1 MKKKTLFSV
10 LLVCL
15 LTMMSA
21 VQVFADEP
29 YLFDTT
35 GDGNL
40 NAAVWDKDGDG
51 NYETVELNYG
61 NMLGEGEDPDPDP
74 DPPVPPVPDPP
85 VPPVPDPI
93 PVPIPEPIKLPVPN
107 ATVNLINM
115 TLNDVS
121 GNLVSFS
128 VNGGHWSYPQI
139 GGGSLDGYGI
149 KANDY
154 IKVKYIA
161 TPNSEEIDSD
171 EQTIS
176 IEQARAPIGIFTT
189 DAPNAGANG
198 SINGLDTTMEYCVS
212 GTGNFISISSSS
224 VSVQPG
230 NYDVRV
236 KMSAAKFASSN
247 VTVTVGQGQKQKQ
260 PTPNANFNAMNMT
273 LGSVGNGV
281 MYSFDGSNWTRNGSN
296 SNVTVSDSQ
305 AASALSHMIQLK
317 TPGDGNT
324 VDSDIQAIKI
334 TKANTPNGI
343 SSQGASGGNNGA
355 ILNIPSNCQ
364 YRPCGGNWQNV
375 NGNSVTGLAA
385 GNYDVRV
392 GGMYTC
398 LPSDSVTINIS
409 STGVV
414 TPPGK
419 TGTPSADFDAKTGL
433 LTDLLGTRFSVD
445 GGKTWSAICTANS
458 IVLSASQL
466 STKNGIEVYRPGD
479 GLTIKDSGVQIIKL
493 AKATKPTKI
502 TTTPAKGKAT
512 GSINGLN
519 GTLEISPDGG
529 KTWAAVPAGMR
540 VHPATAGTYLVRTEG
555 YHTTLPSDPVK
566 VTVKKTK

>member
-15 LTMMSA
+15 LTIMST

-29 YLFDTT
+29 YFFDTT
-35 GDGNL
+35 GDGEL
-40 NAAVWDKDGDG
+40 NAAVWDHDGDG
-51 NYETVELNYG
+51 YFETVDLNYG
-61 NMLGEGEDPDPDP
+61 DTFGEGEDPDPDP
-74 DPPVPPVPDPP
+74 DPPVPPVP
-85 VPPVPDPI
+85 VPDPI
-93 PVPIPEPIKLPVPN
+93 PDPIPIPEPIQLPTPN
-107 ATVNLINM
+107 ATINLINL
-115 TLNDVS
+115 TLNDLS
-121 GNLVSFS
+121 GYYVSFS
-128 VNGGHWSYPQI
+128 INSMSWSSPSAA
-139 GGGSLDGYGI
+139 GSFSIAGYGI
-149 KANDY
+149 QPGDY
-154 IKVKYIA
+154 IKVKYVA
-161 TPNSEEIDSD
+161 PEGSGYIDSQ
-171 EQTIS
+171 EQTIN
-176 IEQARAPIGIFTT
+176 IEQARAPIGIYAT
-189 DAPNAGANG
+189 DAPSQGANG
-198 SINGLDTTMEYCVS
+198 SINGLDTTMEYAS
-212 GTGNFISISSSS
+212 AGGGSFIPISSSS
-224 VSVQPG
+224 VAVQPG
-230 NYDVRV
+230 SYNVRV
-236 KMSAAKFASSN
+236 KLSASKFASDV

-324 VDSDIQAIKI
+324 IDSDIQAIKI

-355 ILNIPSNCQ
+355 ILNIPSNSQ

-409 STGVV
+409 NTGVV

-419 TGTPSADFDAKTGL
+419 TGTPSADFDAKTGV
-433 LTDLLGTRFSVD
+433 LTDLLGTRFSID
-445 GGKTWSAICTANS
+445 GGKTWSGICTANS

-493 AKATKPTKI
+493 AKATKPAKI

-529 KTWAAVPAGMR
+529 KTWSAVPAGMR

-566 VTVKKTK
+566 VTVKRTK